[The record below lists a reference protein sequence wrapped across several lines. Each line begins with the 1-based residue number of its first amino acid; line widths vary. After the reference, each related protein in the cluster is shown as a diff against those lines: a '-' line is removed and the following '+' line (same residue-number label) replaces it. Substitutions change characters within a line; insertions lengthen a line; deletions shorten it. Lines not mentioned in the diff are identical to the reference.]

1 MFSSPR
7 LHAAV
12 IGLTVLASVASAQ
25 QKIDQ
30 RTASNAAPS
39 IRLEGQI
46 GYIKVTTW
54 KYDSVALT
62 GTLSD
67 RFQLTGGIAGDMGG
81 GRVVVE
87 PRTFVKGNVV
97 IKEPIN
103 TPVSPKEAVFELRVP
118 PDARVWIK
126 TPNGTVI
133 VAGLTGVLDVNIV
146 GGSVQVTGAPR
157 NVSIESMEGAVTI
170 DGSPEWLRVKTADG
184 NITMNGGSSDASFT
198 TISGTV
204 RVSEGTFDRAKFES
218 VSGAMSFGGTLAR
231 GAAIDFISHNGPIEL
246 RLPRSGQSIDVDVT
260 ATAGT
265 ITDSVTFV
273 RPLLDGRGQTLATTV
288 GLDAVKMPMSVAGK
302 VAGTVITKR
311 PMSDARIS
319 VQSYKGTV
327 LLKPRG

>member
-1 MFSSPR
+1 MFTSPR
-7 LHAAV
+7 FHAAV
-12 IGLTVLASVASAQ
+12 VGLTVIASVAGAQ

-30 RTASNAAPS
+30 RIASNASPS
-39 IRLEGQI
+39 VRLEGQI
-46 GYIKVTTW
+46 GYIKVTAW
-54 KYDSVALT
+54 KHDSVALT

-67 RFQLTGGIAGDMGG
+67 RFQLTGGIAADMGG

-97 IKEPIN
+97 IKEPI
-103 TPVSPKEAVFELRVP
+103 TMPVSPKESVFELRVP

-146 GGSVQVTGAPR
+146 GGSVQLTGAPR

-184 NITMNGGSSDASFT
+184 NITMSGGSADASFT
-198 TISGTV
+198 TISGTI
-204 RVSEGTFDRAKFES
+204 RVGDGTFDRAKFES
-218 VSGAMSFGGTLAR
+218 VSGPMTFGGALAR

-246 RLPRSGQSIDVDVT
+246 RLPRSGQTIDVDVT

-265 ITDSVTFV
+265 ITDSVTFI
-273 RPLLDGRGQTLATTV
+273 RPTTDGRGQTLSTWV
-288 GLDAVKMPMSVAGK
+288 PLGGVLDAMKVTGK
-302 VAGTVITKR
+302 VAAAVVKR
-311 PMSDARIS
+311 PIADARIS